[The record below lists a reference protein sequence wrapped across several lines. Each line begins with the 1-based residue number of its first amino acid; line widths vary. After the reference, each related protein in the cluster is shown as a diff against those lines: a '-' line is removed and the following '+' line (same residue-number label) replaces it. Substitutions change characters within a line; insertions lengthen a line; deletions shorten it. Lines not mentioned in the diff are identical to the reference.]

1 MVPKKTVLLGL
12 RSMKMSFELTLFV
25 TIALIEFNHKSIMTF
40 NLYLLRNIT
49 LALLLSC
56 GFFSCESNFK
66 EVQKQNFT
74 EFAPSGE
81 ADDFNM
87 EYTDSGRIKSILI
100 SPKMLDYASV
110 EFPFTE
116 FPKGIHVTFYDP
128 KNKKTFVTSNYAVS
142 YKTTDVIDL
151 QGKVRI
157 TNETGQV
164 LETEQLYFDQKN
176 EWFYTE
182 KKFKFTDPKGVSYG
196 EGIDFSKDF
205 KIVNSQKISGEIIQA
220 N

>member
-1 MVPKKTVLLGL
+1 
-12 RSMKMSFELTLFV
+12 
-25 TIALIEFNHKSIMTF
+25 MTF
-40 NLYLLRNIT
+40 NKYKIRNCG
-49 LALLLSC
+49 LLLLLVT
-56 GFFSCESNFK
+56 GLFSCESNFK
-66 EVQKQNFT
+66 EVQKQNFS

-87 EYTDSGRIKSILI
+87 KYTDSGRIKSILI
-100 SPKMLDYASV
+100 SPKMLDYATV
-110 EFPFTE
+110 AYPFTE
-116 FPKGIHVTFYDP
+116 FPKGINVTLFDV
-128 KNKKTFVTSNYAVS
+128 KNKKTFVTSNYAIT
-142 YKTTDVIDL
+142 YKGTDVIDL

-157 TNETGQV
+157 SNETGQV

-182 KKFKFTDPKGVSYG
+182 KKFKFTDPKGVSFG